1 MRLGLQITLDLQID
15 HAGGGGSSPRPEGV
29 DMELRQ

>member
-1 MRLGLQITLDLQID
+1 MRLGLQIALDLHID
-15 HAGGGGSSPRPEGV
+15 HAGGSSPLPESV